1 MTQWWKPGISVL
13 LAGLLFWLLLVADAV
28 ADERLATPYDQS
40 QLRINEF
47 MASNQSTLEDPQE
60 PGEFPDWIELYNP
73 GPNAVNLGGLFLT
86 DDAAKPTLFP
96 LSNTLTIPPR
106 GFMLFYADN
115 DPKQGAQHTNFA
127 LNKNN
132 GFLGLY
138 NGVSEVLIDSRSY
151 GAQTTD
157 VSEGR
162 QFDGAGPWIGFTQAT
177 PGATNLL
184 LPPTISQVRQQPV
197 QPLVSA
203 PVTITAVVTDER
215 GLAAV
220 TLFYS
225 TTGGIYINTPM
236 TASANQRY
244 QGQVPGQPNGVIVR
258 YYIVARDIDNL
269 TSEAPAGAPQQDFHY
284 VVGFQPPPLVI
295 NELVADN
302 VMKLENPAL
311 PGDFP
316 DWIELYNRSAVTVSL
331 DGLYLTDNADDPTQ
345 YAIPNGLT
353 IGPNRYRLF
362 YADGDPNLGP
372 QHTNFKLN
380 KTGEYVGLYGAQGVA
395 LIDGY
400 AFGEQLTNTAMARF
414 PNGSNNWRL
423 VVCTTPAA
431 ANTPCSQQLFLPVIK
446 R

>member
-1 MTQWWKPGISVL
+1 MKQRWKPAVSALLVSVL
-13 LAGLLFWLLLVADAV
+13 FWFLMVANAV
-28 ADERLATPYDQS
+28 ADEESATPNDQS

-47 MASNQSTLEDPQE
+47 MASNQTTLEDPHE

-73 GPNAVNLGGLFLT
+73 GPNAVTLGGLFLT
-86 DDAAKPTLFP
+86 DDAAKPTRFP
-96 LSNTLTIPPR
+96 LSDTLTILP
-106 GFMLFYADN
+106 GKFMLFYADN
-115 DPKQGAQHTNFA
+115 DPKQGAQHTNFG

-151 GAQTTD
+151 GLQATD

-162 QFDGAGPWIGFTQAT
+162 QFDGSGPWLAFTQAT
-177 PGATNLL
+177 PGATNVL
-184 LPPTISQVRQQPV
+184 LPPIISQVRQQPV
-197 QPLVSA
+197 QPVASA

-225 TTGGIYINTPM
+225 MTGGSYINVPM
-236 TASANQRY
+236 TAGANQRY

-258 YYIVARDIDNL
+258 YYIVAKDIDNL
-269 TSEAPAGAPQQDFHY
+269 TSQAPAGAPQQDFRY
-284 VVGFQPPPLVI
+284 VVGFQAPPLVI

-302 VMKLENPAL
+302 VMKLQNPAL
-311 PGDFP
+311 PNDYP
-316 DWIELYNRSAVTVSL
+316 DWIELYNRSAVTISL
-331 DGLYLTDNADDPTQ
+331 DGLFLTDNIENPTQ
-345 YAIPNGLT
+345 YALPNGLT
-353 IGPNRYRLF
+353 IAANGYLLF

-372 QHTNFKLN
+372 QHTNFKLS
-380 KTGEYVGLYGAQGVA
+380 KTGEYVGLYGAQGAA

-400 AFGEQLTNTAMARF
+400 TFGEQLTNTSMARF
-414 PNGSNNWRL
+414 PNGSNTWRL
-423 VVCTTPAA
+423 AVCTTPGA